1 MARSTIVAAGV
12 CLLAISAV
20 VAWQFRAEEE
30 SVKVAD
36 ATPSPAAPLA
46 GANASPIRLS
56 RQARENLGL
65 VAKPLEAKEFWR
77 TIELQGVI
85 VDRPGISDQGVVSP
99 VTGVVT
105 SINRFPG
112 DSVQP
117 GTPLFTIRLTSESLH
132 ASQMELFKA
141 TEEIAIAKRKLE
153 RLSEAAKSGALP
165 GSRIIDIEN
174 EIERLNV
181 AVTAYQQDL
190 QARGLTEED
199 IAAAAGGRFVTE
211 TVVRTP
217 SRTGT
222 LSLDDTP
229 RSPGEIVRPLMF
241 EIQTLKVDLGQQV
254 DAGQVLAELADHSEL
269 FVEGRAFKD
278 DVPLIQQA
286 AKNGSNV
293 EVDFGIEGQTDWS
306 APPAALPIHHVAS
319 SADPDTRTY
328 AFYLTLENQSQT
340 YETPDGTVRT
350 LWRFRPGGRMRLRVP
365 VERMENVFIVPK
377 EAVVQEGPDAFL
389 FRQNG
394 DLFERKPVH
403 LLYEDRLYSVIANDG
418 SVPPGVYVAQNGA
431 ASLNRILKA
440 QSASGVPANVHVHAD
455 GTVHEAH

>member
-1 MARSTIVAAGV
+1 
-12 CLLAISAV
+12 
-20 VAWQFRAEEE
+20 
-30 SVKVAD
+30 
-36 ATPSPAAPLA
+36 
-46 GANASPIRLS
+46 
-56 RQARENLGL
+56 
-65 VAKPLEAKEFWR
+65 
-77 TIELQGVI
+77 
-85 VDRPGISDQGVVSP
+85 
-99 VTGVVT
+99 
-105 SINRFPG
+105 
-112 DSVQP
+112 
-117 GTPLFTIRLTSESLH
+117 
-132 ASQMELFKA
+132 MELFKA

-165 GSRIIDIEN
+165 GARIIDIEN

-181 AVTAYQQDL
+181 AVAAYQQDL
-190 QARGLTEED
+190 QARGLTQED
-199 IAAAAGGRFVTE
+199 IAAAAKGRFVTE

-217 SRTGT
+217 SLADRA
-222 LSLDDTP
+222 SPDDTP
-229 RSPGEIVRPLMF
+229 RLPGESRPKAF
-241 EIQTLKVDLGQQV
+241 EIQSLKVDLGQQV

-278 DVPLIQQA
+278 DVPLIQQG
-286 AKNGSNV
+286 AKNGWNV
-293 EVDFGIEGQTDWS
+293 DVDFGIQGQSDWT
-306 APPAALPIHHVAS
+306 APPSALPIHHVAS

-365 VERMENVFIVPK
+365 VERMENVFVVPK
-377 EAVVQEGPDAFL
+377 EAVVQEGPDAFV

-403 LLYEDRLYSVIANDG
+403 LLYEDRLYSVLANDG
-418 SVPPGVYVAQNGA
+418 SIPPGVYVAQNGA

-440 QSASGVPANVHVHAD
+440 QSASGVPANVHMHAD